1 MSEPLPEAVCDFCG
15 KRMNCAR
22 FNAPGVVQCRECFK
36 AMIGETSTPLDLDA
50 LAKLE
55 KAACPAEWTFSE
67 SYVDNKAI
75 CRLGKCASIHYKGG
89 HWTAAQYA
97 NGRLIVA
104 ARNALPALI
113 EEVRR
118 LRKFN
123 DDGYADW
130 LLKKHRVTELEF
142 ENAELRKE
150 IEWRTSE
157 SATFRRERDEARE
170 EIAELRKFKDKVRA
184 LDRLQQKDW
193 DEPGIELAVQQLEDE
208 IADEVR
214 K

>member
-1 MSEPLPEAVCDFCG
+1 MSEDRAICDFCG
-15 KRMNCAR
+15 KELICV
-22 FNAPGVVQCRECFK
+22 APKAFGVIQCRECFR
-36 AMIGETSTPLDLDA
+36 AMISETLDKVDVE
-50 LAKLE
+50 KLTE
-55 KAACPAEWTFSE
+55 MRRAA
-67 SYVDNKAI
+67 
-75 CRLGKCASIHYKGG
+75 
-89 HWTAAQYA
+89 AAQRIMSHEEA
-97 NGRLIVA
+97 QAFDA
-104 ARNALPALI
+104 ALDALPALI
-113 EEVRR
+113 EEIRK

-123 DDGYADW
+123 DDGHADW